1 MSRARQAAIVTR
13 KSEVAGK
20 PSHST
25 ELRCGEVYIFK
36 LIQSKGSRGI
46 TCGDFRGDLR
56 HYIRNLKHKGIG
68 LKEAWEKDAFGQ
80 HKRWWLKEGHSIVDI
95 PYTPKRKKTAG
106 DEPERSSNPKNSNGE
121 IGGLSDE

>member
-1 MSRARQAAIVTR
+1 MSRARIAAIVTR
-13 KSEVAGK
+13 ASEVAGK

-68 LKEAWEKDAFGQ
+68 LNEAWEKDAFGH

-106 DEPERSSNPKNSNGE
+106 DEPERSSNSIPDGKNGVATNE
-121 IGGLSDE
+121 